1 MLAEKR
7 KTNKLSVK
15 SIKKT
20 KKKSRVRTEMTS
32 WGMVSVLIY
41 NLDTE
46 SKKCLSDNVTFDQK
60 LICKNTAGKGN
71 I

>member
-1 MLAEKR
+1 
-7 KTNKLSVK
+7 
-15 SIKKT
+15 
-20 KKKSRVRTEMTS
+20 MTS

-71 I
+71 S

>member
-15 SIKKT
+15 SNKKT
-20 KKKSRVRTEMTS
+20 KKKSRVRIERIS
-32 WGMVSVLIY
+32 GWMVCVLIY

-46 SKKCLSDNVTFDQK
+46 SKERLSDNVTFDQK
-60 LICKNTAGKGN
+60 VIC
-71 I
+71 

>member
-15 SIKKT
+15 SNKKT
-20 KKKSRVRTEMTS
+20 KKKSRVRTDRISGWMIC
-32 WGMVSVLIY
+32 VLIY

-46 SKKCLSDNVTFDQK
+46 SKECLSDNVTFDQK

-71 I
+71 S